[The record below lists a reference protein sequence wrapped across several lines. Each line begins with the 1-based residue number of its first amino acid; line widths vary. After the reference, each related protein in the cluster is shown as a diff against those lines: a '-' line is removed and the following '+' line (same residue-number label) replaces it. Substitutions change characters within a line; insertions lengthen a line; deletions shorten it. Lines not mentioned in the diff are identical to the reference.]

1 MNDGWTVINIDAGDC
16 VLCDVCNK
24 DYTTSNESG
33 GLIFCSSAVCPEC
46 TAQFLA
52 DAAAYGELN
61 FIRAQCPEGQSFADF
76 VRQYRKESMHE

>member
-1 MNDGWTVINIDAGDC
+1 MNEGWTVINIDAGDC

-33 GLIFCSSAVCPEC
+33 GLIFSSNAVCPKC
-46 TAQFLA
+46 TAQLLA
-52 DAAAYGELN
+52 DVVVYGELN
-61 FIRAQCPEGQSFADF
+61 FICAQCPEGQSFADF